1 MKKAKQLELPIAYPE
16 SGRWFVPVRQYKIDE
31 RTYALRMGKPV
42 QLGTSYEISREFRVG
57 RRVLARLAD
66 AGFIER
72 LRPTPFMSMYYYAD
86 VASFLERTRQDPNF
100 WTEARREAYLNGENP
115 EEASII
121 H

>member
-86 VASFLERTRQDPNF
+86 VASFWN
-100 WTEARREAYLNGENP
+100 ARAKTPISGRKRVGRL
-115 EEASII
+115 I
-121 H
+121 

>member
-1 MKKAKQLELPIAYPE
+1 
-16 SGRWFVPVRQYKIDE
+16 
-31 RTYALRMGKPV
+31 
-42 QLGTSYEISREFRVG
+42 
-57 RRVLARLAD
+57 
-66 AGFIER
+66 
-72 LRPTPFMSMYYYAD
+72 MSMYYYAD

>member
-86 VASFLERTRQDPNF
+86 VASFLERTRQDPNSERMEHIHDF
-100 WTEARREAYLNGENP
+100 LSYLHTSGRFLW
-115 EEASII
+115 
-121 H
+121 